1 MVQDMTQGNPVK
13 LILGFTVPMLLGN
26 IFQQFY
32 NMVDAMVVG
41 RFINV
46 NALAAVGS
54 VGSVMYVILG
64 FAMGLTTGFSVIISQ
79 KFGAGDEK
87 GVRQATAMSI
97 YLSLVLVILLTVL
110 SVITVNPVLDLMQTP
125 EDIRKDAA
133 TYLTIIYAGMIACV
147 FYNLAGSVMR
157 ALGDSRTPLIFLAI
171 ASVLNVILDL
181 WFVISFQMGVAGV
194 AYATIIAQAVSFFLC
209 LPYIKK
215 HYPILHFR
223 REDWKLDWS
232 LLGSLSKLGLATGLQ
247 ISVTG
252 IGVVIIQAA
261 VNGMGSVSVAAY
273 TAACKI
279 QNLAVQPSISLGM
292 AIATFN
298 GQNWGARNIKRIKE
312 GVRKCEILAILFA
325 AGESIL
331 VLVCGKLLIGLFVEA
346 KETEVIS
353 MALQYLK
360 VMLPFIVML
369 GTLLVY
375 RSAIQGLGNATIPT
389 ISGLL
394 ETFIRIVVAFSL
406 PSVIGFWAICITDP
420 ISWTSAAI
428 FVYIIYRLMM
438 RKIERD
444 PEWNECG

>member
-1 MVQDMTQGNPVK
+1 
-13 LILGFTVPMLLGN
+13 
-26 IFQQFY
+26 
-32 NMVDAMVVG
+32 
-41 RFINV
+41 
-46 NALAAVGS
+46 
-54 VGSVMYVILG
+54 
-64 FAMGLTTGFSVIISQ
+64 
-79 KFGAGDEK
+79 
-87 GVRQATAMSI
+87 
-97 YLSLVLVILLTVL
+97 
-110 SVITVNPVLDLMQTP
+110 
-125 EDIRKDAA
+125 
-133 TYLTIIYAGMIACV
+133 MI
-147 FYNLAGSVMR
+147 
-157 ALGDSRTPLIFLAI
+157 
-171 ASVLNVILDL
+171 
-181 WFVISFQMGVAGV
+181 
-194 AYATIIAQAVSFFLC
+194 
-209 LPYIKK
+209 
-215 HYPILHFR
+215 
-223 REDWKLDWS
+223 
-232 LLGSLSKLGLATGLQ
+232 GSLSKLGLATGLQ

-346 KETEVIS
+346 NETEVIS

-394 ETFIRIVVAFSL
+394 ETFIRIVIAFSL